1 MNNEIWNLSRVGQG
15 LLAILAAGLS
25 LLVLQFAL
33 AA

>member
-1 MNNEIWNLSRVGQG
+1 MNNEIWSLRRVGQG

-33 AA
+33 AT